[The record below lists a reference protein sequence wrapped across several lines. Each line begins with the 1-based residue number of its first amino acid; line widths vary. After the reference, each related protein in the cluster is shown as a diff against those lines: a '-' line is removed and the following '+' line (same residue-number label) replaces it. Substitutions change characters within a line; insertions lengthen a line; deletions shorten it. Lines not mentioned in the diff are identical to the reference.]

1 MRVLS
6 QEAAALAVHIQR
18 HLKEVSVPEAV
29 WHFLADVDI
38 RYKDPGYA
46 KEQLRVFESALRDWA
61 GHDSV

>member
-6 QEAAALAVHIQR
+6 QEAAALTVQIQR
-18 HLKEVSVPEAV
+18 HLKGVDMPEAV
-29 WHFLADVDI
+29 WHFLADVDT

-46 KEQLRVFESALRDWA
+46 EKQLRVFEGALRDWA